1 MIKKENY
8 IYSIYT
14 GSKLRNKSYVEEKNI
29 YKTLETKKTKYTT

>member
-14 GSKLRNKSYVEEKNI
+14 GSKLRNKNYEEERKH
-29 YKTLETKKTKYTT
+29 L

>member
-14 GSKLRNKSYVEEKNI
+14 GSGLKNKNYEGERGH
-29 YKTLETKKTKYTT
+29 L

>member
-14 GSKLRNKSYVEEKNI
+14 GSKLRNKNYGEERKH
-29 YKTLETKKTKYTT
+29 L

>member
-14 GSKLRNKSYVEEKNI
+14 GSKLRNKSYVGEEKH
-29 YKTLETKKTKYTT
+29 L